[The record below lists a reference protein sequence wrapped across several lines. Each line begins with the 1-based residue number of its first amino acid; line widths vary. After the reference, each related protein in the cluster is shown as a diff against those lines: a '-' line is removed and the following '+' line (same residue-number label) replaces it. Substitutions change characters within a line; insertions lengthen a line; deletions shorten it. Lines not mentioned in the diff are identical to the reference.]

1 MDSISKCNEI
11 YLQMVRQAGGA
22 PGPISRTGAMLHI
35 AMFEVINALSA
46 STTTKYE
53 TYLNPIGCIPAAD
66 ALQELSTVYAAQ
78 KLLLLVAGDPN
89 VIPGAKQFQIITNLN
104 TSFGTLLGDF
114 AGATAVQH
122 AESKTYGECVAT
134 MMFSSRQLDRY
145 DDATPYLTPPT
156 PGQWRS
162 TQAGTMAATPNWG
175 KVAPFG
181 KWFPKEKFRPTAP
194 GGYQTMSDLLSSNEY
209 AAQLDEVKRL
219 GSHTSTTRTAD
230 QTHIGFF
237 WANDVDGTSKPPGQ
251 LYTMTSIVAQQRD
264 MTLEETAR
272 LFALVAIAMGDAA
285 IVAWDAKY
293 DTGIDL
299 WRPETAI
306 QQANTDT
313 NTDTIADP
321 AWQPLS
327 RTSPTGTNFTPPF
340 PAYTSGHAT
349 FGAAH
354 SAVMRKVCGTD
365 NVTFTLTTEDP
376 NAVGTTRT
384 FNSFTAAALE
394 NARSRVYLGVHFQWD
409 GDNGFLSGTQL
420 GEYIADTFLKPVAA
434 PFAPVILSESADTV
448 DAEA

>member
-1 MDSISKCNEI
+1 MNIISKCNEI

-35 AMFEVINALSA
+35 ALFEVINALSA

-53 TYLNPIGCIPAAD
+53 TYLNPIGCVPAAD
-66 ALQELSTVYAAQ
+66 ALQELSAVYAAQ
-78 KLLLLVAGDPN
+78 KLLQLVASDPK
-89 VIPGAKQFQIITNLN
+89 VIPGAKQPEISTNLDA
-104 TSFGTLLGDF
+104 SFGTLLGDF
-114 AGATAVQH
+114 AAATAVQH
-122 AESKTYGECVAT
+122 TESKTYGECVAT
-134 MMFSSRQLDRY
+134 MMFNSRQSDGY
-145 DDATPYLTPPT
+145 DNATPYPIPLT
-156 PGQWRS
+156 PGQWRP

-181 KWFPKEKFRPTAP
+181 QWSPKEKFRPTAP

-209 AAQLDEVKRL
+209 AAQLEEVKRL
-219 GSHTSTTRTAD
+219 GSSKSTKRTPD

-285 IVAWDAKY
+285 IVSWDAKY
-293 DTGIDL
+293 DTNIDL

-306 QQANTDT
+306 QQANSDT

-327 RTSPTGTNFTPPF
+327 RTSPTGTHFSPAF

-420 GEYIADTFLKPVAA
+420 GEYIADTFLRPVTA
-434 PFAPVILSESADTV
+434 PLAPVILSQSANTTDV
-448 DAEA
+448 EA